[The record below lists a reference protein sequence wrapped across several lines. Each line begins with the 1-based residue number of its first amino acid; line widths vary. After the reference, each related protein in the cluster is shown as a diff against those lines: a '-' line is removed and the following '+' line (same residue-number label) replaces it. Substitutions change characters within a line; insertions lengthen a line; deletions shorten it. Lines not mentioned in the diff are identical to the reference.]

1 MFPFVL
7 TLVVV
12 KDSPKAGLV
21 KFQKSMEASLT
32 NSTVKLY
39 YFKPLTLRGRVDLVT
54 S

>member
-7 TLVVV
+7 TLAVV

-21 KFQKSMEASLT
+21 KFQKSMEA